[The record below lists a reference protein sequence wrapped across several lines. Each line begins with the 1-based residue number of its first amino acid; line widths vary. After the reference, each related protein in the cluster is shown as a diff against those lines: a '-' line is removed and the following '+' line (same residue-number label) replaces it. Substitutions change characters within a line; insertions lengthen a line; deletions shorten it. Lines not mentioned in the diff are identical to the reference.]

1 MSRTWLLILC
11 LFLASFLIRMVHL
24 FGLESMPTFN
34 DPTMDEGYHMELVRQ
49 INSAEGYPDEPYFR
63 APLYP
68 YLLAFLFKITGS
80 SFFAV
85 RVLQILLGS
94 LVPVLLLLL
103 GAKLFN
109 RTIGLWAGW
118 IAAFYPTLIY
128 YDASLLITLLEV
140 LLSLAT
146 ITLLVYSEGK
156 SRWLLVAAG
165 IALGLGGI
173 ARPTILL
180 FGPAL
185 LIWGWFSLRPQFGLK
200 QAATS
205 IAMVGF
211 SSLLIV
217 LPVTIRNYVVAEDL
231 VTISWQ
237 GGYNFYVGNNNKA
250 DGWSARVDGI
260 DASWRGGYLQ
270 SIAIAEKDLGRKLK
284 PSEVSDYWTDK
295 TWAEIAADPG
305 RFGSLLLKKTRLLF
319 NGYEIPN
326 NQDEYLPNEFS
337 SVMNLLLHRGA
348 LYFPFGLLAPLG
360 LLGIILSLR
369 DWRKYLLPHLFFGA
383 FSLSLIAFF
392 VCSRFR
398 QPLVPILILFAVFGV
413 WKLMQYW
420 NSRQFKILG
429 AVAIVFLAFFVESN
443 HDLLGLKMSTVEA
456 EDHDLLG
463 NAYLRKGK
471 LDLATAEYQKAVA
484 ADPGYGRGY
493 NNIGS
498 VLSRQRRYSEAE
510 HYFTRAI
517 LLDNRLPEPYVN
529 LSICYSETKKF
540 DSAIT
545 VLESARQ
552 KFPTSAPVH
561 YYLSM
566 AYVDVVKIDDALA
579 SAENALELDP
589 VNPDYQRLVRELQAL
604 PELTPLK
611 KPSAAKG

>member
-1 MSRTWLLILC
+1 MSRTWLLVLC

-68 YLLAFLFKITGS
+68 YMLAFFFKITGN

-85 RVLQILLGS
+85 RVVQILLGS

-140 LLSLAT
+140 LLSLTT
-146 ITLLVYSEGK
+146 ITLLVYSEGR
-156 SRWLLVAAG
+156 SRWSLIAAG

-185 LIWGWFSLRPQFGLK
+185 LVWGWFILRPQFGFK

-205 IAMVGF
+205 IAIVGF
-211 SSLLIV
+211 SSLLII
-217 LPVTIRNYVVAEDL
+217 LPVTIRNYVVADDL

-237 GGYNFYVGNNNKA
+237 GGYNFYVGNNSHA
-250 DGWSARVDGI
+250 DGWSARVEGI

-284 PSEVSDYWTDK
+284 PSEVSDYWSDK
-295 TWAEIAADPG
+295 TWAEIAAEPG
-305 RFGSLLLKKTRLLF
+305 RYFSLLAKKARLLI

-337 SVMNLLLHRGA
+337 TVMNLLLHRGF

-360 LLGIILSLR
+360 LIGIILSLR
-369 DWRKYLLPHLFFGA
+369 DWRKYLIPHLFFGA
-383 FSLSLIAFF
+383 FALSLMAFF

-398 QPLVPILILFAVFGV
+398 QPLVPILILFAVFAV
-413 WKLMQYW
+413 WKLLEYW
-420 NSRQFKILG
+420 RTGQLKMVAIC
-429 AVAIVFLAFFVESN
+429 AVAFFALTIESN
-443 HDLLGLKMSTVEA
+443 HDLLKLNMATVEA
-456 EDHDLLG
+456 ENRDLLG
-463 NAYLRKGK
+463 NAWLRKGK
-471 LDLATAEYQKAVA
+471 LDLAAAEYQKAVA
-484 ADPGYGRGY
+484 ADPSYGRGY
-493 NNIGS
+493 NNIGT

-517 LLDNRLPEPYVN
+517 QLDNRLPEPYVN
-529 LSICYSETKKF
+529 LSICHSETKRF

-545 VLESARQ
+545 VLETARQ
-552 KFPTSAPVH
+552 KFPASAPVH
-561 YYLSM
+561 YFLSM
-566 AYVDVVKIDDALA
+566 AYVDVVRIDDAK
-579 SAENALELDP
+579 AEAEIALDLDP
-589 VNPDYQRLVRELQAL
+589 VNQDYQRMYRELQAL
-604 PELTPLK
+604 PDSDSPASPTQ
-611 KPSAAKG
+611 

>member
-1 MSRTWLLILC
+1 MSRTWLLVLC

-68 YLLAFLFKITGS
+68 YLLAFLFKITGN

-85 RVLQILLGS
+85 RVVQILLGS

-140 LLSLAT
+140 LFSLAT

-156 SRWLLVAAG
+156 SRWLLVASG

-185 LIWGWFSLRPQFGLK
+185 LVWGWFVLKPQFGLK

-205 IAMVGF
+205 IAIVGF

-217 LPVTIRNYVVAEDL
+217 LPVTIRNYVVADDL

-237 GGYNFYVGNNNKA
+237 GGYNFYVGNNSQA
-250 DGWSARVDGI
+250 DGWSARVEGI

-284 PSEVSDYWTDK
+284 ASEVSDYWADK

-305 RFGSLLLKKTRLLF
+305 RYFSLLVKKTRLLF

-337 SVMNLLLHRGA
+337 SVMNLLLHRGS

-360 LLGIILSLR
+360 LIGIILSLR
-369 DWRKYLLPHLFFGA
+369 EWRTYLLPHLFFGA

-398 QPLVPILILFAVFGV
+398 QPLVPILILFAVFCV
-413 WKLMQYW
+413 WKLMGYW
-420 NSRQFKILG
+420 KTGQFKVI
-429 AVAIVFLAFFVESN
+429 AICAITFLALAIESN
-443 HDLLGLKMSTVEA
+443 HNLINLNMATVEA
-456 EDHDLLG
+456 ENRDLLG

-493 NNIGS
+493 NNIGT

-517 LLDNRLPEPYVN
+517 QLDNRLPEPYVN

-540 DSAIT
+540 DSAVT

-579 SAENALELDP
+579 SAEDALELDP
-589 VNPDYQRLVRELQAL
+589 VNPDYQRLLSELRAL
-604 PELTPLK
+604 PKSLPQNRHGTQR
-611 KPSAAKG
+611 G